1 MNKTLII
8 VDAQYDF
15 IEGGK
20 LAVPGGKQALDN
32 IVEYLNSGEIS
43 LVITTQD
50 WHNGKHCSFKEQGGD
65 FPEHCVENTHGA
77 DIYAPILNAISQ
89 NKLLWWNLQKGK
101 YLEEFSAFTGKS
113 EDRYAHWT
121 EYKTTDSIEPYI
133 QFHEEEIVQ
142 ICGLAGDICVMNTAV
157 NLKDIKPVII
167 GNLTASLDEG
177 NFRALA
183 AQNNINIIEV

>member
-43 LVITTQD
+43 MVITTQD

-65 FPEHCVENTHGA
+65 FPEHCVEETHGA
-77 DIYAPILNAISQ
+77 DLYKPIIEAITK
-89 NKLLWWNLQKGK
+89 NHIMWYKLRKGR
-101 YLEEFSAFTGKS
+101 YIEEFSAFTHKT
-113 EDRYAHWT
+113 EDYAHWT
-121 EYKTTDSIEPYI
+121 EFGTTDLSDPYI
-133 QFHEEEIVQ
+133 QFHEDEIVE
-142 ICGLAGDICVMNTAV
+142 ICGLAGDICVMNTAIV
-157 NLKDIKPVII
+157 LKELRPVI
-167 GNLTASLDEG
+167 LEDMTASLNEET
-177 NFRALA
+177 FRYLA
-183 AQNNINIIEV
+183 DSNGIVIK